1 MAYTLV
7 DLGNIEKALLQLT
20 LGEKVVSFSR
30 SSAAGSQTVTFNQTQ
45 MGDLER
51 LRAQIKRQLNQGKSD
66 YLKVTS
72 SKGL

>member
-1 MAYTLV
+1 MFNSEEL
-7 DLGNIEKALLQLT
+7 NKIEYAILQLT
-20 LGEKVVSFSR
+20 LGEKIVSFSR

-45 MGDLER
+45 IGDLER

-66 YLKVTS
+66 YLKVSS

>member
-1 MAYTLV
+1 MYTRE
-7 DLGNIEKALLQLT
+7 DLLNIEKCILQLT

-30 SSAAGSQTVTFNQTQ
+30 SSAVGSQTVTFNQTQ
-45 MGDLER
+45 IGDLER

-66 YLKVTS
+66 YLKVSS

>member
-1 MAYTLV
+1 MFNYQELQTV
-7 DLGNIEKALLQLT
+7 ERALLQLT

-30 SSAAGSQTVTFNQTQ
+30 TSAAGSQTVTFNQTQ
-45 MGDLER
+45 IADLER

-66 YLKVTS
+66 YLKVSS

>member
-1 MAYTLV
+1 MYTSK
-7 DLGNIEKALLQLT
+7 DLKNVEKALLQLT

-30 SSAAGSQTVTFNQTQ
+30 SSAVGSQTVTFNQTQ
-45 MGDLER
+45 IADLER
-51 LRAQIKRQLNQGKSD
+51 LRAQIKRQLNHGKTD

>member
-1 MAYTLV
+1 VYNKT
-7 DLGNIEKALLQLT
+7 DLNNVEKALIQLT

-30 SSAAGSQTVTFNQTQ
+30 SSAVGSQTVTFNQTQ
-45 MGDLER
+45 IADLER
-51 LRAQIKRQLNQGKSD
+51 LRTQIKRQLNQGKFD

>member
-1 MAYTLV
+1 MYSQN
-7 DLGNIEKALLQLT
+7 DLKNVEKALMQLT

-30 SSAAGSQTVTFNQTQ
+30 SSAVGSQTVTFNQTQ
-45 MGDLER
+45 IADLER

-66 YLKVTS
+66 YLRVSS

>member
-1 MAYTLV
+1 MY
-7 DLGNIEKALLQLT
+7 NIEDLKKTEQALMQLT

-30 SSAAGSQTVTFNQTQ
+30 STAAGSQTVTFNQTQ
-45 MGDLER
+45 IADLER
-51 LRAQIKRQLNQGKSD
+51 LRAQIKRHLNKGKSD

>member
-1 MAYTLV
+1 MTYKYT
-7 DLGNIEKALLQLT
+7 DLESVEKALMQLT

-30 SSAAGSQTVTFNQTQ
+30 SSAVGSQTVTFNQTQ
-45 MGDLER
+45 ITDLER

-66 YLKVTS
+66 YLKVSS

>member
-1 MAYTLV
+1 MFTKL
-7 DLGNIEKALLQLT
+7 DLSNIEKALLQLT

-30 SSAAGSQTVTFNQTQ
+30 SSAVGSQTVTFNQTQ
-45 MGDLER
+45 IADLER

-66 YLKVTS
+66 YLKVIS

>member
-1 MAYTLV
+1 LYSRT
-7 DLGNIEKALLQLT
+7 DLENIEKALLQLT

-30 SSAAGSQTVTFNQTQ
+30 STAAGSQTVTFNQTQ
-45 MGDLER
+45 IADLER
-51 LRAQIKRQLNQGKSD
+51 LRAQIKRQLNNGKLD

>member
-1 MAYTLV
+1 MYKPQ
-7 DLGNIEKALLQLT
+7 DLENVEKAIMQLT

-45 MGDLER
+45 IGDLER
-51 LRAQIKRQLNQGKSD
+51 LRTQIKRNLNKGNSD
-66 YLKVTS
+66 YIRVTS